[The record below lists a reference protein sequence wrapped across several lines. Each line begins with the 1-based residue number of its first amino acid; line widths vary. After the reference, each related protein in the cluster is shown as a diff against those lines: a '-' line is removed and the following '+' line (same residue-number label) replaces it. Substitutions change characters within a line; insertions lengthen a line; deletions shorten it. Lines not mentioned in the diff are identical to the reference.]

1 MDTPA
6 HSHPAALD
14 DPRTY
19 DDVLFGRTLASV
31 FDVTIIGFLTLL
43 IYFVMFVFAVVT
55 LGLGALLFFLPIL
68 PVLAIAYFAYTVGSP
83 AQASY
88 GMRIMG
94 VRLERLDGQPVGPA
108 LAAIHSILFWV
119 SVSLLKP
126 AVLLIGFFTERRQL
140 GHDLLLGT
148 VVVPT
153 ARVG

>member
-1 MDTPA
+1 MDTLA
-6 HSHPAALD
+6 QTRSTALD

-19 DDVLFGRTLASV
+19 DGVLFGRTLASV
-31 FDVTIIGFLTLL
+31 FDVTILSFLTVL
-43 IYFVMFVFAVVT
+43 IYFLMFVFAVVT
-55 LGLGALLFFLPIL
+55 LGIGALLFFLPVL

-119 SVSLLKP
+119 SISILTP
-126 AVLLIGFFTERRQL
+126 FVLLIGFFTERRQL

-153 ARVG
+153 NRIG